1 MRCDTAWW
9 IERGK
14 AALAALLLVGVAA
27 AAHAQHAVFEGYQQS
42 AGLTNMAVGCL
53 TQATDGTLWI
63 CTENGL
69 FRFDGFRIR
78 REALPPGAERAV
90 LLTARADGGGRLWIA
105 TDLGLFLRRETDG
118 RPAWTAVTQPGGALI
133 GVEGGQRIDVDERG
147 IVYAIDRSSRVWAI
161 DATAPAG
168 QAPAVQRVK
177 LPAFPA
183 PPGAVDAD
191 SGALRAG
198 RGALWFGCG
207 LGLCEW
213 RDGTLRTWG
222 EAEGLPARMWGNLV
236 LGRDGSVWARSSDR
250 LAQLRPA
257 QHRFI
262 AVEAPAAQRLPAT
275 SALAEDPAGRI
286 VVATDAGVAR
296 WDGQRWQSWTSKE
309 GLPETLVRSL
319 LFDAEGALW
328 LGSSGRGLH
337 HWVGY
342 GQADHWTPA
351 QGLPAPAAF
360 SFARDGRGHLWA
372 GTAQGIARLDEAGER
387 LQPLASSRPKGA
399 ANNIAVAA
407 DGALWWVEAGRVLR
421 LRTGA
426 AGADT
431 MFNDPSL
438 VMALQG
444 TDGAIYLTGRHGV
457 DRIVATPSGVRRQ
470 PVADGLP
477 EREWVGGVV
486 VAGTGPTAVEWFV
499 GERRIFRA
507 IDNAWVPMRDEHGQV
522 IETDGHASVAGAS
535 AFWVVDSHSLALY
548 TLEGGANVRLVR
560 RFDLALFGDPAV
572 YFLRGAPDGRLWFG
586 TDHGAFIQDGGHW
599 SHIDRTNGLLWDDI
613 DDGAVLLEADGTAWI
628 GTSAGIT
635 RLRPAQAKEAP
646 AALRADTLRFGAK
659 TASPASLPQIAWDDR
674 HLQLTLATPS
684 IARGRTLRVEY
695 RLDDDATWRAIEG
708 NVVTIESPEAGSH
721 LLEVR
726 AGARVPIAE
735 AGPPLRIAF
744 AIEPPWWRSAPAKL
758 AAAAALALLWWL
770 SNLVANRRQRR
781 DRERLERAVAERTA
795 ELETSRQALRRLGEH
810 NTHALEDERRRIA
823 RELHDEMGQQLAAL
837 RMEASVLRARARG
850 ERPPAQEHFQLLLD
864 RIDHLAGGVRALVK
878 QLRPPA
884 LDGGLAA
891 ALEWLAAEFTHA
903 TGAPCRLQL
912 DAAADGLAPDAAT
925 QLFRLAQESLTN
937 VRRHAQASEVSVSLQ
952 RDAQA
957 WVLTITD
964 DGAGFDPARER
975 SGHGLLG
982 MEERARLLG
991 GSFELD
997 SRPGAGTTVR
1007 VRFEEAARNTTA

>member
-14 AALAALLLVGVAA
+14 AALAALLLVGLAA
-27 AAHAQHAVFEGYQQS
+27 AARAQHAVFDGYQQS

-53 TQATDGTLWI
+53 TQAADGTLWI

-78 REALPPGAERAV
+78 REALPPGAERAT

-105 TDLGLFLRRETDG
+105 TDLGLYLRRETGG
-118 RPAWTAVTQPGGALI
+118 RPDWTAVTQPSGALI

-168 QAPAVQRVK
+168 RAPAVQRVK
-177 LPAFPA
+177 LPAFAA
-183 PPGAVDAD
+183 PPGAMDAD
-191 SGALRAG
+191 AGPLRAG

-213 RDGTLRTWG
+213 RDGRLRSWG
-222 EAEGLPARMWGNLV
+222 VADGLPARMWGNLV

-257 QHRFI
+257 QHRFV
-262 AVEAPAAQRLPAT
+262 AVEAPEARRLPAT

-296 WDGQRWQSWTSKE
+296 WDGQRWQSWTPKE

-328 LGSSGRGLH
+328 LGTSGRGLH

-342 GQADHWTPA
+342 LQADHWTPA
-351 QGLPAPAAF
+351 QGVPAPAVF
-360 SFARDGRGHLWA
+360 SFARDGRGRLWT
-372 GTAQGIARLDEAGER
+372 GTAQGVAWLDDAGER
-387 LQPLASSRPKGA
+387 VRPLASSHPKSA
-399 ANNIAVAA
+399 ANNIAVDA

-421 LRTGA
+421 LASGA
-426 AGADT
+426 ARADVVFSDASLTTVMSGHEGA
-431 MFNDPSL
+431 
-438 VMALQG
+438 V
-444 TDGAIYLTGRHGV
+444 YLSGRHGV
-457 DRIVATPSGVRRQ
+457 DRVIASASGARRQ
-470 PVADGLP
+470 PVAPGLP
-477 EREWVGGVV
+477 EGEWVRSVI
-486 VAGTGPTAVEWFV
+486 VAGTGPAAVDWFI
-499 GERRIFRA
+499 GERRIVRVV
-507 IDNAWVPMRDEHGQV
+507 DDTWVPMRDEHGQV
-522 IETDGHASVAGAS
+522 IDIDGHASFAGTT
-535 AFWVVDSHSLALY
+535 AFWTIDSRGLAVYALQD
-548 TLEGGANVRLVR
+548 GATARLVR
-560 RFDLALFGDPAV
+560 RVDLALFGDPAV
-572 YFLRGAPDGRLWFG
+572 YFLRCAPDGRIWLG
-586 TDHGAFIQDGGHW
+586 TDHGVFIHDGGRW

-613 DDGAVLLEADGTAWI
+613 DDDAVLLEADGTAWI
-628 GTSAGIT
+628 GSSAGIT
-635 RLRPAQAKEAP
+635 RLRPAQAKAP
-646 AALRADTLRFGAK
+646 PPTLRADTLRFGAK
-659 TASPASLPQIAWDDR
+659 TAQPASLPEIAWDDR
-674 HLQLTLATPS
+674 HLALTLATPS

-695 RLDDDATWRAIEG
+695 RLDDDATWRAIDG

-726 AGARVPIAE
+726 AGPRVPIAE

-795 ELETSRQALRRLGEH
+795 ELEASRQALRRLGEH
-810 NTHALEDERRRIA
+810 NTHAIEDERKRIA

-850 ERPPAQEHFQLLLD
+850 ERPPAQEQFQLLLD

-912 DAAADGLAPDAAT
+912 DAAADGLPPDAAT

-937 VRRHAQASEVSVSLQ
+937 VRRHAQASQVSVGLQ

-964 DGAGFDPARER
+964 DGTGFDPAGER

-991 GSFELD
+991 GSFEID

-1007 VRFEEAARNTTA
+1007 VRFEETARHAAA